1 MLPFFLALC
10 MDEELLKYLQNF
22 VTRRRIELFDR
33 ILDMRT
39 RYITLALEDIYQSNN
54 ASAVL
59 RTCDCFGI
67 QDVHVIENRNEYLL
81 NTEVS
86 LGAEKWLDIYK
97 YNREEN
103 NSLSALK
110 NLKDQGYRIVA
121 TTPHKNDVLL
131 RDFDIGKGKVA
142 VFLGTELSG
151 LSDSILQN
159 ADEFLKIPIYGFAES
174 YNISVSAAL
183 ILQDLVHKLH
193 NSEVNWKI
201 SGEEKNRIK
210 LDWLRKT
217 IKKADL
223 IEKKFLERNF

>member
-1 MLPFFLALC
+1 MLPFFLSLF
-10 MDEELLKYLQNF
+10 MDEELLEYLQNF
-22 VTRRRIELFDR
+22 VTGRRIELFDR

-39 RYITLALEDIYQSNN
+39 KFITLALEDIYQSNN

-97 YNREEN
+97 YSSEEH

-110 NLKDQGYRIVA
+110 NLKEQGYRIVA
-121 TTPHKNDVLL
+121 TTPHRDDVLL
-131 RDFDIGKGKVA
+131 RDFDIEKGKVA
-142 VFLGTELSG
+142 VFFGTELSG

-159 ADEFLKIPIYGFAES
+159 ADEFLKIPIYGFSES

-183 ILQDLVHKLH
+183 ILQVLVHKLH
-193 NSEVNWKI
+193 NSEINWKI
-201 SGEEKNRIK
+201 STEEKNRIK
-210 LDWLRKT
+210 LEWLRKT

-223 IEKKFLERNF
+223 IEKKFLERKF

>member
-1 MLPFFLALC
+1 MLPFFLSLF
-10 MDEELLKYLQNF
+10 MDEELLEYLQKF
-22 VTRRRIELFDR
+22 VTGRRIELFDR

-39 RYITLALEDIYQSNN
+39 KFITLALEDIYQSNN

-97 YNREEN
+97 YSSEEH

-110 NLKDQGYRIVA
+110 NLKEQGYRIVA
-121 TTPHKNDVLL
+121 TTPHRDDVLL
-131 RDFDIGKGKVA
+131 RDFDIEKGKVA
-142 VFLGTELSG
+142 VFFGTELSG

-159 ADEFLKIPIYGFAES
+159 ADEFLKIPIYGFSES

-183 ILQDLVHKLH
+183 ILQVLVHKLH
-193 NSEVNWKI
+193 NSEINWKI
-201 SGEEKNRIK
+201 STEEKNRIK
-210 LDWLRKT
+210 LEWLRKT

-223 IEKKFLERNF
+223 IEKKFLERKF

>member
-1 MLPFFLALC
+1 MLPFFLSLF
-10 MDEELLKYLQNF
+10 MDEELLEYLQKF
-22 VTRRRIELFDR
+22 VTGRRIELFDR

-39 RYITLALEDIYQSNN
+39 KFITLALEDIYQSNN

-86 LGAEKWLDIYK
+86 LGAQKWLDIYK
-97 YNREEN
+97 YNSEEH

-110 NLKDQGYRIVA
+110 NLKEQGYRIVA
-121 TTPHKNDVLL
+121 TTPHRDDVLL
-131 RDFDIGKGKVA
+131 RDFDIEKGKVA
-142 VFLGTELSG
+142 VFFGTELSG

-159 ADEFLKIPIYGFAES
+159 ADEFLKIPIYGFSES

-183 ILQDLVHKLH
+183 ILQVLVHKLH
-193 NSEVNWKI
+193 NSEINWKI
-201 SGEEKNRIK
+201 STEEKNRIK
-210 LDWLRKT
+210 LEWLRKT

-223 IEKKFLERNF
+223 IEKKFLERKF